1 MTERRTQTR
10 QGAAAKLD
18 DAPAKCENVAAESG
32 SPEEFSLADGLRLSA
47 DRFKGEY
54 AYVPLECPRCGLAG
68 KVKISRLDRTFT
80 CKQCKRV
87 FHITVHGV
95 VNGERPPRDV
105 LPDPEAPI
113 QSQRANRLERW
124 FSRLPPVVRWGIAGA
139 IAGAL
144 PVIAMLFLRLREDP
158 FPEDLSQR
166 AAIAGQAFAKGDW
179 RTLDRLAM
187 PDTSDALRQWYEKAP
202 RDAFAALG
210 PESDVKAQVGELSK
224 LFRRAAKNDKG
235 KDELIA
241 DFRTPVEI
249 QLPERA
255 DGPAKTVVDFVWV
268 ESARGQWQIDGQW
281 MLNFANRK
289 TPSAR
294 ADEEAE
300 VASPN
305 VGLPP
310 RNARPRRR
318 RSEDDD

>member
-1 MTERRTQTR
+1 MTERHTKTR
-10 QGAAAKLD
+10 QGAVAKPD
-18 DAPAKCENVAAESG
+18 YAPAKGENFAADSAP
-32 SPEEFSLADGLRLSA
+32 PEEFSLADGLRLSA

-68 KVKISRLDRTFT
+68 KIKISRLDRTFT

-95 VNGERPPRDV
+95 VNGERPPPDA

-139 IAGAL
+139 IVGAL
-144 PVIAMLFLRLREDP
+144 PVMAMLIVKLQEDP

-187 PDTSDALRQWYEKAP
+187 PDTSNALHQWFDKTP
-202 RDAFAALG
+202 REAFAGLG
-210 PESDVKAQVGELSK
+210 ADSDVKATVGKTTEM
-224 LFRRAAKNDKG
+224 FRRAEKDEKG
-235 KDELIA
+235 KNVLVA

-249 QLPERA
+249 HLAESP
-255 DGPAKTVVDFVWV
+255 DGPTKVVVDFVWV
-268 ESARGQWQIDGQW
+268 ENARGQWQIDGEW
-281 MLNFANRK
+281 MLNFANKK
-289 TPSAR
+289 TPAAR
-294 ADEEAE
+294 ADEEDE

-305 VGLPP
+305 AGLPP
-310 RNARPRRR
+310 GSVRRPTRR
-318 RSEDDD
+318 EDRD